1 MFGAHGRPWQDTF
14 FTEQGHIKQILL
26 TIELERVGSTGA
38 GRLHPDPIKIY
49 ESA

>member
-38 GRLHPDPIKIY
+38 DPDPIKIY